1 MPHRPL
7 LLAVRAN
14 PELIAL
20 LERVAGPQGLGVAKI
35 HQYLANGSRVD
46 LAQLPQDAPCIAFVD
61 FAADPE
67 QAIETAEKLSANV
80 IPRVWPVAVS
90 GTSDAD
96 TLLRA
101 MRAGCQEF
109 LRWPAT
115 DTQLESTLSNV
126 LRRVASAE
134 SEPSRNGQL
143 VVFIGVR
150 GGVGATTLAV
160 HAALALA
167 GTPNRNT
174 LLVDL
179 KRQLGHVAVY
189 LNVTNPGYSFGDILD
204 NVHRLDGALL
214 RTMLVPQS
222 ASLSV
227 LCSPDNCNALS
238 DSLRRQHFRPNPT
251 VEVIDKVLTL
261 LRAEHDLILV
271 DADPGL
277 PETAILAQ
285 RAEHVFLIASLDIGS
300 MRDMARYVD
309 LLGRNPDRQ
318 RLVITRVERG
328 GVLTPDMFLNATSL
342 PIAAS
347 IPDLSEPISSAINA
361 GIQVPQQV
369 RGFYTGL
376 KAVLA
381 LIDEQAVFVPRKNS
395 FSLFGRQR

>member
-1 MPHRPL
+1 MPHHPL

-20 LERVAGPQGLGVAKI
+20 LERVAGSQGLGVAKI

-46 LAQLPQDAPCIAFVD
+46 LSQLPKEAPCIAFVD

-67 QAIETAEKLSANV
+67 QAIGTAERLSANV
-80 IPRVWPVAVS
+80 APRIWPVAVS

-126 LRRVASAE
+126 LRRVATME
-134 SEPSRNGQL
+134 SEPSRNGRL

-167 GTPNRNT
+167 RRPETNT

-179 KRQLGHVAVY
+179 KRQLGHVSVY
-189 LNVTNPGYSFGDILD
+189 LNLINPGYSFGDILD
-204 NVHRLDGALL
+204 NIHRLDGALL
-214 RTMLVPQS
+214 RTMLVPHS

-227 LCSPDNCNALS
+227 LCSPDNCTALS
-238 DSLRRQHFRPNPT
+238 DAMRRQHFRTNPT
-251 VEVIDKVLTL
+251 VEVIERVLML

-277 PETAILAQ
+277 PETVALAQ
-285 RAEHVFLIASLDIGS
+285 RAEHVFLVASLDIGS
-300 MRDMARYVD
+300 MRDVARYVD

-318 RLVITRVERG
+318 KLVITRATRG
-328 GVLTPDMFLNATSL
+328 GVLTPDMVADATGL

-347 IPDLSEPISSAINA
+347 FPDLSEPISSAINA
-361 GIQVPQQV
+361 GHQVPQQIH
-369 RGFYTGL
+369 GFHAGL
-376 KAVLA
+376 KTVLT
-381 LIDEQAVFVPRKNS
+381 LIDEQAVSAPHKS
-395 FSLFGRQR
+395 IFSLFGRQR